1 MNKRIAASV
10 VMAAFVVGLGL
21 TGCERGP
28 MQKAGEKVDEVT
40 GNDKLIGKAP
50 PRRPAGRSTIR

>member
-1 MNKRIAASV
+1 MNKRLAASV

-40 GNDKLIGKAP
+40 GKPIA
-50 PRRPAGRSTIR
+50 AGRSTIR

>member
-1 MNKRIAASV
+1 MNKRLAASV

-28 MQKAGEKVDEVT
+28 MQKAGEKVDEV
-40 GNDKLIGKAP
+40 NDIKK
-50 PRRPAGRSTIR
+50 